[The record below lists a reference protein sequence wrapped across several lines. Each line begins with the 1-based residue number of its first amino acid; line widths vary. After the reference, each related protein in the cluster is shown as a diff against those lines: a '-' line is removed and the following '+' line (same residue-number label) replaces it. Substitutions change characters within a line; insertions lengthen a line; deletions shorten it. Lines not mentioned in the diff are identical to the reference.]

1 MIIYLILALITA
13 GGVTG
18 GFYLLFKSSTKN
30 MSKKSNEILYKLLS
44 QVTEAQTKIDSLL
57 LSKDSFVGK
66 NQYSFLTG
74 KFDEISSQISAEK
87 KALEETEQKL
97 DTAQKLVETK
107 ESQQQE
113 IKTAKE
119 EDLIKL
125 QEISAAFEE
134 TSQESI
140 NLEQQLASS
149 LRSLDALVAESQM
162 NQVQKESVTFLQQ
175 AVETAGARMRDLLT
189 EYQTVNER
197 LTMLQQQHADLEE
210 EYTRLVEQ
218 QLGE

>member
-1 MIIYLILALITA
+1 
-13 GGVTG
+13 
-18 GFYLLFKSSTKN
+18 